1 MDALRSLDVDSTSAD
16 PVQARA
22 DAALVKLDRL
32 QAMSEGQYDTP
43 ISSLRSTI
51 NDIKQSA
58 VDAEDSFA
66 AARQER
72 QDAVQ
77 RLAQNLRPLKQRL
90 DVQCSPA
97 GLSVGLHRGTVR
109 GVSCVPGA
117 ARPRGQRQQETR
129 QRVPGG
135 RKAGGPGL
143 LGSRRPTAGEG
154 N

>member
-1 MDALRSLDVDSTSAD
+1 MDALRSPDVDSTSAD
-16 PVQARA
+16 AVQARA

-77 RLAQNLRPLKQRL
+77 RL
-90 DVQCSPA
+90 
-97 GLSVGLHRGTVR
+97 
-109 GVSCVPGA
+109 
-117 ARPRGQRQQETR
+117 
-129 QRVPGG
+129 
-135 RKAGGPGL
+135 
-143 LGSRRPTAGEG
+143 
-154 N
+154 